1 MPKMQRFNMPDPKY
15 GFDIL
20 IVWMDEG
27 TPRSPFEPLSFNGS
41 ACECGASEPVPSFQA
56 TPSIKAAIL
65 AVLELFPPV
74 PCPTEKT
81 VISVTGLNRCI
92 LN

>member
-20 IVWMDEG
+20 IVWMDED
-27 TPRSPFEPLSFNGS
+27 TPRSPFALPLLLDSV
-41 ACECGASEPVPSFQA
+41 CECGASVPALSSRD
-56 TPSIKAAIL
+56 TRSIKAAIL
-65 AVLELFPPV
+65 AVLELFPPAA
-74 PCPTEKT
+74 CPTEKT